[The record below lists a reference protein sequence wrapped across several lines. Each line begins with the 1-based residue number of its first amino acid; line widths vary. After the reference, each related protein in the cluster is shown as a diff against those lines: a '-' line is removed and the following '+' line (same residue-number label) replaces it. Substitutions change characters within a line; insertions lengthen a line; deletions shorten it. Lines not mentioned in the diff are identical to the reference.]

1 MYHVKRI
8 ESNDRYRRE
17 YWESGLNALWIIRPR
32 LRWLT
37 HRCALAGC
45 LIALVFALA
54 MTSDTFAQ
62 TPTEA
67 LFQAVELNDLAA
79 VEIAIENGA
88 DLTEKN
94 PDGMTPADVAV
105 DLGHFRIAHLLLAK
119 RTADPPASRITENA
133 KQALTS
139 PRARVSSPA
148 TSRPRGTSRL
158 ASVVAPVKPTPPS
171 LIPEAEAPQARPTPV
186 PASEAPTP
194 AIDSRPRPDDE
205 IAQSTPDEVNPPPAS
220 SGDAPAEEGGILSG
234 IWGGI
239 KSVATLGGLLGGDT
253 EAPAD
258 GSRETQENYVA
269 RDPQRSSPADRFSAD
284 NAATGGVTDRSS
296 SAGRMVER
304 MTGIVGDRPPENE
317 FGLPTEPVV
326 PPVSGPDGNT
336 DLAELAPP
344 LPPLDDSADTTVTLP
359 PGISTTPAE
368 PIDIPGD
375 SGSSN
380 LPPLA
385 APEFGEVIEPEM
397 PGLVPPVESNN
408 DLASEL
414 EIPGLPSEAE
424 VPGLEAPSGEVP
436 GIIAPPGDDLA
447 SDIPGLP
454 PGLEP
459 LEGSNTGALRRPGG
473 LLQPED
479 TNVLPPPISSN
490 LQDRLNRI
498 DAILNRNPEQSER
511 GRIRLGQRGT
521 GQTPSTAPEKAP
533 VSSAPADPLLEI
545 PKGLDTGPLGTP
557 NSVIRRDPE
566 AILRGA
572 RERAAKSRGVAP
584 STPVKRE
591 LPGVRV
597 PRKPTPDGHQLLP
610 PSETITMPE
619 APSTRFIDR
628 LAKISRKPYQKD
640 DIHGLPVVRRSA
652 DGTTPPR
659 EAIGVEKVPDPR
671 RDKADD
677 RIYKLARFF
686 RGNQEEVSG
695 MQPPERE
702 NVETEPLPR
711 VIDNLVPEDD
721 PARGKVV
728 GEEALD
734 LTGVEITPPAS
745 RRSSRPVTSPPTRQS
760 AGALDENFLNR
771 LTTVLQP
778 REQPP
783 PPDDPVVPPGQIGLN
798 ELDIRPG
805 EMVPIPKP
813 DIPDPWTMTV
823 EKSDQSG
830 ETKTLGV
837 TAVSPEDGSALP
849 TEDGVVSKMVGRIRE
864 LLVGPRG
871 ADGKGDTIKQL
882 DEEERQG
889 AAERLLSEALRDGA
903 PAALPDA
910 GAWQV
915 TEVETGNAPPG
926 VPPKPREGAL
936 TRTSLENVVLSLGES
951 VTLENTL
958 PPQQNGL
965 DPLNACV
972 KKNRGTTLFCVEP
985 IDWPQDL
992 RSTFTIPTILYTGPM
1007 AITRYDQG
1015 LPSRF
1020 HSLFDSNEFE
1030 KVVAYYQSR
1039 YGEPTEIWKRS
1050 IAPLAQPR
1058 TDNPTVTW
1066 RSRDASTN
1074 VISVLEIRKFDDTRG
1089 GFPDTNRGAVMLYQM
1104 NAPTIFPQVSSHELM
1119 RLRRTR

>member
-1 MYHVKRI
+1 M
-8 ESNDRYRRE
+8 
-17 YWESGLNALWIIRPR
+17 NAQRLTRPR
-32 LRWLT
+32 MSWQAHKLGS
-37 HRCALAGC
+37 ALC
-45 LIALVFALA
+45 IFALVCLLLGP
-54 MTSDTFAQ
+54 SLVSAQ

-79 VEIAIENGA
+79 VETAIENGA

-94 PDGMTPADVAV
+94 PAGMTPADVAV

-119 RTADPPASRITENA
+119 RTADPPASRVTENA

-139 PRARVSSPA
+139 PRARVSAPA
-148 TSRPRGTSRL
+148 EGRARGTARL
-158 ASVVAPVKPTPPS
+158 AAVTPPIKPVPPS
-171 LIPEAEAPQARPTPV
+171 LIPESDSPVPRQEPTPRTV
-186 PASEAPTP
+186 APP
-194 AIDSRPRPDDE
+194 PGIDSAPRPDDE
-205 IAQSTPDEVNPPPAS
+205 IAQSTPNEVDTPPGPSSPANEKS
-220 SGDAPAEEGGILSG
+220 GILSG

-239 KSVATLGGLLGGDT
+239 KSVATLGGLLGGQP
-253 EAPAD
+253 EQSAN

-269 RDPQRSSPADRFSAD
+269 RDPGRSSPADRFSAD
-284 NAATGGVTDRSS
+284 NTATGGVTDRGS
-296 SAGRMVER
+296 SAGRMVDR
-304 MTGIVGDRPPENE
+304 MTSIVGDRPRENE

-326 PPVSGPDGNT
+326 PPASDTNNNT

-344 LPPLDDSADTTVTLP
+344 LPPVDGSAESVVTLP
-359 PGISTTPAE
+359 PGVVTIPDD
-368 PIDIPGD
+368 PINIPGD
-375 SGSSN
+375 PVEST

-385 APEFGEVIEPEM
+385 APEFGDVIEPEI
-397 PGLVPPVESNN
+397 PGLVPPADSNN

-414 EIPGLPSEAE
+414 EIPGLPSESE
-424 VPGLEAPSGEVP
+424 IPGLEAPPGEVP

-447 SDIPGLP
+447 GEIPGLP

-473 LLQPED
+473 LLEPED
-479 TNVLPPPISSN
+479 PNVLPPPVSGS
-490 LQDRLNRI
+490 LQDRLSRI
-498 DAILNRNPEQSER
+498 DSILNRDPEQSAR
-511 GRIRLGQRGT
+511 GRSRLGQ
-521 GQTPSTAPEKAP
+521 GQTGPITARAPGKAP
-533 VSSAPADPLLEI
+533 VSTVPADPLQET
-545 PKGLDTGPLGTP
+545 PEGRDTGPLGTP

-572 RERAAKSRGVAP
+572 RQRAAQSRGLP
-584 STPVKRE
+584 ESTTARRE
-591 LPGVRV
+591 VPGVRV
-597 PRKPTPDGHQLLP
+597 PRKPTPSGHQLLP
-610 PSETITMPE
+610 PTDGITLPE

-628 LAKISRKPYQKD
+628 LAQISRKPYEKD
-640 DIHGLPVVRRSA
+640 DIHGLPVVRRSE

-659 EAIGVEKVPDPR
+659 QAIGVEKVPDPR
-671 RDKADD
+671 RDAADD

-686 RGNQEEVSG
+686 RGDQEEING

-702 NVETEPLPR
+702 SVEAEPLPR
-711 VIDNLVPEDD
+711 VIDNLIPEND
-721 PARGKVV
+721 PARGNVV

-734 LTGVEITPPAS
+734 LSGVERSPPAS
-745 RRSSRPVTSPPTRQS
+745 RQTSRPVTSPPSRAS
-760 AGALDENFLNR
+760 PGALDENFLNR

-783 PPDDPVVPPGQIGLN
+783 PPGDPIVPPGQVGLS

-805 EMVPIPKP
+805 ELVPIPKP
-813 DIPDPWTMTV
+813 DLPDPWTMTV

-830 ETKTLGV
+830 QSKTLGV
-837 TAVSPEDGSALP
+837 TAISPEDGSVIP

-864 LLVGPRG
+864 LLVGPSG
-871 ADGKGDTIKQL
+871 VDGKDDTIKKL
-882 DEEERQG
+882 DEDERQG

-915 TEVETGNAPPG
+915 TEVETSNAPPG
-926 VPPKPREGAL
+926 VPPQPRPGAL

-1020 HSLFDSNEFE
+1020 HALFDSTEFE

-1050 IAPLAQPR
+1050 IAPLAKPR

-1089 GFPDTNRGAVMLYQM
+1089 GFPDTNRGAAMLYQM